1 MIFEV
6 GFSDT
11 FECHKVSIRKVGV
24 EVDFLHFAIYIGVD
38 AAYSYV
44 DVKLLSA
51 FNIESGDLSHSFFKL
66 AYGAVG
72 EELFGSGHVRFIRLG
87 YDIGV
92 IGSFS

>member
-6 GFSDT
+6 GFADAV
-11 FECHKVSIRKVGV
+11 ECHKVSIRKVGV

-44 DVKLLSA
+44 DVKFLSA